1 MRWYSKTGTQY
12 RDKLF
17 YIRGVSDEK
26 QYDEAFK
33 KQCVELVI
41 KEGRTI
47 SSIQREFDL
56 GHGTLNSWIKKIF
69 VSIFRQ

>member
-26 QYDEAFK
+26 T
-33 KQCVELVI
+33 V
-41 KEGRTI
+41 
-47 SSIQREFDL
+47 
-56 GHGTLNSWIKKIF
+56 
-69 VSIFRQ
+69 

>member
-33 KQCVELVI
+33 NNV
-41 KEGRTI
+41 
-47 SSIQREFDL
+47 
-56 GHGTLNSWIKKIF
+56 LNW
-69 VSIFRQ
+69 